1 LASST
6 NTPPPAFC
14 GFKPAS
20 SSSAVVAAATPA
32 RLVELSGTVTDA
44 APAAD
49 AAKMKQRE
57 ARSAFMT
64 AL

>member
-1 LASST
+1 
-6 NTPPPAFC
+6 
-14 GFKPAS
+14 
-20 SSSAVVAAATPA
+20 
-32 RLVELSGTVTDA
+32 VELSGTVTDA

-49 AAKMKQRE
+49 AAQMEQRE